1 MIFKN
6 LITKVAAV
14 LVVGFS
20 FIACDDDFSTV
31 GGEII
36 ENPADVEV
44 EEYEVTAYSKK
55 LNSVQTNN
63 LTDHLLGVYNDPI
76 YGRSEASI
84 LTQLSLSTNNP
95 NFGEETSLD
104 SVVLTIPY
112 YSTEG
117 DSDENDNIEY
127 ALDSIYGE
135 GSFKLSVQESRY
147 FLSDFDP
154 EANFQ
159 DRQKY
164 YSDQQD
170 LFEQNLVGEV
180 IYEDD
185 NFLPSSEAIV
195 TYGVDDEG
203 EQDTITS
210 GPALRIKLPVEYFQE
225 KIINKEGSAELSNN
239 NNFREYLR
247 GLFIKAEAINDEGS
261 MILFDLNEGNVSLH
275 YTHQTETTNENGED
289 ETEEVTGTYQLNF
302 GSNVVNTFEGD
313 FPAEVLQAITG
324 ADKENGEEN
333 LFLKGGEGSM
343 AIIELFEDEAQL
355 EELRENNWLINE
367 ANLIVYVN
375 QDMMNGIS
383 EPERL
388 YIYDVEN
395 NRVLADYSF
404 SESRLG
410 DLNPEDPFNSMATFS
425 TPLERNEEG
434 DGISYTLNLTQHL
447 TGVMNYDEENVKLGL
462 VVTQNINETAS
473 SAVRGE
479 EEVSR
484 VPAMSLLAP
493 QGTVLYGNAAEDEDK
508 RLKLRVFYTRT
519 EE

>member
-6 LITKVAAV
+6 LITKVAAF
-14 LVVGFS
+14 LVVSFS

-44 EEYEVTAYSKK
+44 EEFEVTAYSKK

-63 LTDHLLGVYNDPI
+63 LPDHLLGVYNDPI
-76 YGRSEASI
+76 YGQSEASI

-95 NFGEETSLD
+95 TFGQETRLD

-127 ALDSIYGE
+127 ALDSIYGD
-135 GSFKLSVQESRY
+135 GPFKLSIQESRY
-147 FLSDFDP
+147 FLSNFDP
-154 EANFQ
+154 DANFQ

-170 LFEQNLVGEV
+170 LFEENLVGDV
-180 IYEDD
+180 IYENE

-195 TYGVDDEG
+195 TYGENDEG

-210 GPALRIKLPVEYFQE
+210 GPALRIHLPVEYFQE
-225 KIINKEGSAELSNN
+225 KIIDKEGSAELSNN
-239 NNFREYLR
+239 NNFTEYLR
-247 GLFIKAEAINDEGS
+247 GLFIKAEAVNEEGS
-261 MILFDLNEGNVSLH
+261 MILFDLEEGNINLH
-275 YTHQTETTNENGED
+275 YTHEREAANDDGED
-289 ETEEVTGTYQLNF
+289 EIEEVAATYQLNF
-302 GSNVVNTFEGD
+302 GDNVVNTFEGD
-313 FPAEVLQAITG
+313 FPVDVLQAITG

-343 AIIELFEDEAQL
+343 AIVELFEDEAQL

-367 ANLIVYVN
+367 ANLIFYVN
-375 QDMMNGIS
+375 QEMMAGNT
-383 EPERL
+383 EPDRL

-404 SESRLG
+404 AENRLG

-425 TPLERNEEG
+425 SPLERNEEG

-447 TGVMNYDEENVKLGL
+447 TGVLNYDGDNVKLGV
-462 VVTQNINETAS
+462 VVTQNINETGS
-473 SAVRGE
+473 SAVRGDE
-479 EEVSR
+479 QISR
-484 VPAMSLLAP
+484 VPAMSLISP
-493 QGTVLYGNAAEDEDK
+493 QGTVLHGNLSDDADK
-508 RLKLRVFYTRT
+508 RLKLRIFYTQT